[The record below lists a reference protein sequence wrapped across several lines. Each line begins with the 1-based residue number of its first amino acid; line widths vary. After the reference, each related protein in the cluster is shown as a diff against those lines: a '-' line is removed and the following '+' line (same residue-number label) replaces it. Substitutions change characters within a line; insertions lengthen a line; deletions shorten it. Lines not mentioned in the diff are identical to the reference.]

1 MGVFLYIR
9 VRFLARLMSFIRL
22 LLASSG
28 KTRSWSE
35 VLRWYYR
42 KFRLR
47 IEVDNDPASFS
58 DGLRRKVT
66 LAHEHF
72 MQILHGPVEGCAHG
86 LGAGFI

>member
-28 KTRSWSE
+28 KTRPWGG

-42 KFRLR
+42 KFRLG
-47 IEVDNDPASFS
+47 IEVDNDFSGFS
-58 DGLRRKVT
+58 DSLRHEVT

-72 MQILHGPVEGCAHG
+72 MQILHGPVEGCTHG